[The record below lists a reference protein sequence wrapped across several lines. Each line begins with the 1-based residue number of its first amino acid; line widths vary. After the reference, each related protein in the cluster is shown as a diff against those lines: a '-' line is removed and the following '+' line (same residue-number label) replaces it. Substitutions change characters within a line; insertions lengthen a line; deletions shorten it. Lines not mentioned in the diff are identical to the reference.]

1 MVFSSNIFLLYFMP
15 AFFLVY
21 FLMPRKTRN
30 YVLLL
35 ASLIFY
41 AWGAPEFIIQLIVSL
56 IANFFIV
63 RWMCKTEKTSAKKWL
78 CALSIIISL
87 GLLFFYKYGNFT
99 MQNLNALLGLTGHA
113 PLSWKRIMLPIGISF
128 FSFQSVTYT
137 LDTYRGVNQPMK
149 KLSDYMLYITMFPQL
164 IAGPIVRYTDV
175 ADQIRQ
181 RESTMADRLQGFYRF
196 VIGLCKKILIADVL
210 GLRVD
215 QMLGAANIDA
225 AGLSEVVSRIAS
237 LDTGSAWLV
246 ALAYTFQIYF
256 DFAGYSD
263 MAIGLGRIM
272 GFTFPENFDNPYTS
286 RSITEFWRRWHK
298 TLGAFIMNY
307 LYIPL
312 GGNRKGTFGS
322 FCIIIVIAA
331 IAVFLSGSWWVGAAL
346 GLLAVILVLVAIFK
360 PEKRRNITTEINRMD
375 TMLLGGLWHGASWN
389 FMIWGGLNGLGM
401 VFYRFW
407 KDWSVMGRALF
418 LALVTFGLHLLCV
431 YAPQPVFNVL
441 FVWCAV
447 ALAGNL
453 VRVAYHLCGGKKPWQ
468 WLNDAWAVFQTFT
481 FITFTRLFF
490 RSGSNLDPAV
500 ANETAWNTA
509 KNMVNQMGS
518 HWDLSK
524 IPDIVMHY
532 GNVFILIVIGMVIH
546 WLPENFKRRY
556 RIWFAK
562 MPLPL
567 MVLFCV
573 IVVFVIYQFIT
584 ADLQAFIYFQF

>member
-15 AFFLVY
+15 SFFLVY

-78 CALSIIISL
+78 CTLSIVISM

-137 LDTYRGVNQPMK
+137 LDTYRGVNQPLR

-164 IAGPIVRYTDV
+164 IAGPIVRYCDV
-175 ADQIRQ
+175 AEQIRQ

-215 QMLGAANIDA
+215 QMLGTANIDA

-272 GFTFPENFDNPYTS
+272 GFKFPENFDNPYNS

-312 GGNRKGTFGS
+312 GGNRKGQARTYLNLWI
-322 FCIIIVIAA
+322 C
-331 IAVFLSGSWWVGAAL
+331 FLLS
-346 GLLAVILVLVAIFK
+346 
-360 PEKRRNITTEINRMD
+360 
-375 TMLLGGLWHGASWN
+375 GLWHGASWN
-389 FMIWGGLNGLGM
+389 FVVWGALHGFFICADKLFLGKVMKKIGTLPSVVLTFLTVNIIWVFFRIEDIGLAWTFVTRMFAFDFSGFAFAGNAQVYTIMALA
-401 VFYRFW
+401 
-407 KDWSVMGRALF
+407 ALF
-418 LALVTFGLHLLCV
+418 SFLTLTGWGKKLEQKV
-431 YAPQPVFNVL
+431 YYTDYSDRQHIW
-441 FVWCAV
+441 VWIVA
-447 ALAGNL
+447 ALA
-453 VRVAYHLCGGKKPWQ
+453 
-468 WLNDAWAVFQTFT
+468 
-481 FITFTRLFF
+481 FI
-490 RSGSNLDPAV
+490 
-500 ANETAWNTA
+500 
-509 KNMVNQMGS
+509 
-518 HWDLSK
+518 
-524 IPDIVMHY
+524 
-532 GNVFILIVIGMVIH
+532 
-546 WLPENFKRRY
+546 
-556 RIWFAK
+556 
-562 MPLPL
+562 
-567 MVLFCV
+567 FCV
-573 IVVFVIYQFIT
+573 AALNATSFSP
-584 ADLQAFIYFQF
+584 FIYFRF